1 MALAGLCGDLG
12 SLRRRVRVVCKGEPR
27 PFRSYRIVEEI
38 RLIQVSQVQEAGSR
52 EQPVGRERF
61 QDRVHRA
68 GFQGTP
74 SGCATLTPGRR
85 RSPHRAAAGRGQA
98 ARGAGPGEPR
108 GRSGGGGAGRGRW
121 GALGQRRRKHRGLS
135 ADSSSCSSRDAAG
148 FHGEPGGGADAGGA
162 PQAGREPGAGELN
175 APPRMGGCRVAE
187 ISLGLFLRAASVTF
201 RSLKPGAPG
210 WLAQLALAPRP
221 HINIHDNSI
230 LMSRGRGW
238 GFVSSPLKRHVSVRL
253 PWQAQLSERSNRGMK
268 AKLSWKL

>member
-1 MALAGLCGDLG
+1 MCE
-12 SLRRRVRVVCKGEPR
+12 GEPR

-61 QDRVHRA
+61 QDGVHRA

-74 SGCATLTPGRR
+74 SGSASLTPGRR
-85 RSPHRAAAGRGQA
+85 RSPHRVAAGRGQA

-121 GALGQRRRKHRGLS
+121 GALGQRRRKHHGLS

-162 PQAGREPGAGELN
+162 PGPGG
-175 APPRMGGCRVAE
+175 
-187 ISLGLFLRAASVTF
+187 
-201 RSLKPGAPG
+201 
-210 WLAQLALAPRP
+210 
-221 HINIHDNSI
+221 
-230 LMSRGRGW
+230 SRGRG
-238 GFVSSPLKRHVSVRL
+238 SSTL
-253 PWQAQLSERSNRGMK
+253 PRGWVAAESQRS
-268 AKLSWKL
+268 L